1 MLAKVTRGFHIT
13 GIKVLTDHTTIYLAH
28 ATHRSAFKNMD
39 TTILDVLDQ
48 GHLLEEY
55 IYR

>member
-1 MLAKVTRGFHIT
+1 MLAKVAHGFHIT
-13 GIKVLTDHTTIYLAH
+13 DIKVLTDHTTIYLAH
-28 ATHRSAFKNMD
+28 ATRCSAFKNMD
-39 TTILDVLDQ
+39 MAILDVLNQ